1 MANIKFFIRSTNKDS
16 LAIVHIGISLG
27 RGKQFYLDSGF
38 KVLTDAWS
46 NTVQGIKPRYN
57 YSDVYTQKMGAQLT
71 SNLLEL
77 KKFITTKIAE
87 DVPGNLTSDGI
98 KALVT
103 SFHHPKRA
111 YRNRTGQK
119 KSDVSGPE
127 TLMQFIER
135 YTQEIES
142 GKRLNRDKMR
152 YSKYTIKNYQGFL
165 VQFRLYCE
173 VQKYQYDFEDIN
185 LQFYDAFVSHFT
197 NKGYSINTIGRHV
210 KELKIIMRTAYEEGL
225 TDNKAVENRR
235 FRVLTTEVEKISLS
249 VKELEKIAKLYIPE
263 DAVRLRESRDLFLI
277 GCATAQRYGDYSR
290 IGPSMVKK
298 LDSGEKYLDMVQN
311 KTGVRVLVP
320 LTPQCEEIL
329 KKYHNRSPKVTN
341 DELNIDIKEIGR
353 RAGINEPVTIHNIQ
367 RGEKVATVFPKYE
380 LISSHTARRTGITNM
395 VLAGVPIEQCMA
407 VSGHK
412 SRAQFERYV
421 KISVQTMLM
430 KLVNNPYFKT
440 GSGGNPVISSDVL
453 FNQFKL
459 FLASITTNQ
468 PMQP

>member
-16 LAIVHIGISLG
+16 LAIVHMGISLG

-46 NTVQGIKPRYN
+46 NTVQGIKPRYRF
-57 YSDVYTQKMGAQLT
+57 SDVYTQKTAAQLMAD
-71 SNLLEL
+71 LLEL
-77 KKFITTKIAE
+77 KKITTAKIAE
-87 DVPGNLTSDGI
+87 DVHGCLTLDSV
-98 KALVT
+98 KALVEAY
-103 SFHHPKRA
+103 HHPKKT
-111 YRNRTGQK
+111 YRTRKGGK
-119 KSDVSGPE
+119 KGDVAGSE
-127 TLMQFIER
+127 TLIQFIER

-173 VQKYQYDFEDIN
+173 VKKYQYDFEDID
-185 LQFYDAFVSHFT
+185 LSFYDAFVSHFT

-210 KELKIIMRTAYEEGL
+210 KELKIVMRTAYEEGL

-249 VKELEKIAKLYIPE
+249 VSDLEKIAKLHISE
-263 DAVRLRESRDLFLI
+263 DDVRLGESRDLFLI

-290 IGPSMVKK
+290 IGPSMIKK
-298 LDSGEKYLDMVQN
+298 LDSGEQYLDMVQN
-311 KTGVRVLVP
+311 KTGARVLVP
-320 LTPQCEEIL
+320 LTPQCVELL
-329 KKYHNRSPKVTN
+329 KKYHNHSPKVTN
-341 DELNIDIKEIGR
+341 DDLNVDIKEIGR
-353 RAGINEPVTIHNIQ
+353 RAGINEPITIHNIQ
-367 RGEKVATVFPKYE
+367 RGEKVETVFPKYE

-395 VLAGVPIEQCMA
+395 VLAGVPIEECMA

-430 KLVNNPYFKT
+430 KLVNNPYFKAGRG
-440 GSGGNPVISSDVL
+440 GSPDISAEVL

-459 FLASITTNQ
+459 FLATMTMNQ
-468 PMQP
+468 PLQP